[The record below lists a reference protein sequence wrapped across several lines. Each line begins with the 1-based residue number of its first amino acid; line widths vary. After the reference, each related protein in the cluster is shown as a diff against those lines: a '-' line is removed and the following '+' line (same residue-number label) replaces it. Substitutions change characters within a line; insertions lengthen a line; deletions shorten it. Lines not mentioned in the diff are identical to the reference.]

1 MNALYNFA
9 PTLHLLILGA
19 LVASVPLGWMWLR
32 QSSASSSQRVVWFTQ
47 LTLFITF
54 DLVLFGAFT
63 RLTDS
68 GLGCPDWPGAM
79 DLLALSAQYKRLTQR
94 KLPCQQAP

>member
-1 MNALYNFA
+1 MNSLYNFA

-32 QSSASSSQRVVWFTQ
+32 QSSASNSQRVVWFTQ

-54 DLVLFGAFT
+54 DLVCICE
-63 RLTDS
+63 RLVK
-68 GLGCPDWPGAM
+68 GLLIFYEIHEA
-79 DLLALSAQYKRLTQR
+79 
-94 KLPCQQAP
+94 